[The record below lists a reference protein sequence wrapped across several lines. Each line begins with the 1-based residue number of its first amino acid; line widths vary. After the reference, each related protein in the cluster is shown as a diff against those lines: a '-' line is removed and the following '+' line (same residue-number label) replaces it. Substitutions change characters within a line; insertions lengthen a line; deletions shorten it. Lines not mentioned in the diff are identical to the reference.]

1 MRASPFEGLGP
12 RAIAT
17 MDAIELAAL
26 RELLARGFTE
36 TTAEDIAAASGT
48 SVRTFFRYFPTK
60 ELVLFFGRYDFMKA
74 VLDEFLRQP
83 QTLSDLAAM
92 RAAYLASAPGLA
104 ERRKA
109 LRLYERAVASSPM
122 LRGSEQDR
130 QIADV
135 NTIAEAVASRHGLTE
150 ADERSSLLGAICL
163 MTYRRA
169 LARWLAGAASAD
181 FAEAVADEFDLLEG
195 LLGDA

>member
-1 MRASPFEGLGP
+1 LRQ
-12 RAIAT
+12 
-17 MDAIELAAL
+17 AAL
-26 RELLARGFTE
+26 ELFASQGFDTTTTE
-36 TTAEDIAAASGT
+36 EIAERAGV

-60 ELVLFFGRYDFMKA
+60 ELVLFFGRYDFNQA
-74 VLDEFLRQP
+74 VLDEYFRQP
-83 QTLSDLAAM
+83 ESSSDLAAM
-92 RAAYLASAPGLA
+92 RAAYIASAPGLA
-104 ERRKA
+104 DRRKA

-130 QIADV
+130 QIADI
-135 NTIAEAVASRHGLTE
+135 NTIAKAVATRRGLAE
-150 ADERSSLLGAICL
+150 PDEQCSLLGAICL

-169 LARWLAGAASAD
+169 LGRWLAGAASAD